1 MAAVQRNM
9 GLEREMSLPT
19 GEQQILDRIDRTL
32 QVSEPRLASM
42 FAIFGRLVKNDGPPL
57 RERLPVA
64 GSFPL
69 LAGFRRLSRS
79 TSSRSTGSRST
90 GSGSTGSG
98 STGSGSTGSRRASRF
113 RDRRIWQLVF
123 VVANVVAAVVLVSV
137 LIALN
142 THTARSCP
150 QHPQPSAPVF
160 ESHNLYCPAQSGSS
174 GTQQQR

>member
-1 MAAVQRNM
+1 
-9 GLEREMSLPT
+9 MSLPT

-69 LAGFRRLSRS
+69 LAGFRRRSRS
-79 TSSRSTGSRST
+79 TSSRSTGSR
-90 GSGSTGSG
+90 GVGLRGN
-98 STGSGSTGSRRASRF
+98 
-113 RDRRIWQLVF
+113 RRIWQLVF
-123 VVANVVAAVVLVSV
+123 VVANVVAAVVIVSV
-137 LIALN
+137 LITLN
-142 THTARSCP
+142 THTPRSCP

-160 ESHNLYCPAQSGSS
+160 ESHSLYCPAQSGSS
-174 GTQQQR
+174 GSQQQR

>member
-69 LAGFRRLSRS
+69 LAGFRRRSRS
-79 TSSRSTGSRST
+79 TSSPSTGSR
-90 GSGSTGSG
+90 STGSG